1 MNSLMNKLLFSLFF
15 LISFTSLAQDQLSIE
30 DAIKVGLAK
39 NFDIIISNK
48 STEINNNN
56 NTWGQAGRYP
66 SINLNLEQGNA
77 LSDQSNNPTAFIKQI
92 IRSHSLQGSLSVNWT
107 LFNGFKVQ
115 ANKAKLEQLA
125 LQSEGNETLVIENT
139 IQGIIL
145 GYYNAKL
152 QREKI
157 ALLKNVLKLSKDKY
171 EYQKIKKELGT
182 ALTFDLLQFES
193 AYLVDSS
200 SLIMQKLAYQN
211 AIRNLNLLMATD
223 VEKEWILT
231 TSLKTEMPI
240 FESTE
245 LIEKMNSN
253 NQNLK
258 NQFINLELSKQDL
271 KIAKANLYPVVSFNT
286 GAQYTNSNY
295 YLGSNNQSGTTINYF
310 GNFTLAFRLFDGGK
324 IKRAIKNVEIQEDI
338 QNLNIEKTKLQ
349 LNQQLLIQLANYN
362 ARSNLFSISKKSFE
376 VSKKNLDIAHLK
388 ENSGLIN
395 SFNLR
400 DIELAYLRAGVSLF
414 DSMYLIIESKTN
426 LTKLTGGIVGFEDK

>member
-1 MNSLMNKLLFSLFF
+1 MNKLIFSLFL
-15 LISFTSLAQDQLSIE
+15 LIGFTSTAQDELSLE
-30 DAIKVGLAK
+30 DAVKVGLAQ

-48 STEINNNN
+48 SIEINNNN

-92 IRSHSLQGSLSVNWT
+92 IRSHSLQGNLSVNWT

-125 LQSEGNETLVIENT
+125 LQSEGNATLIIENT

-157 ALLKNVLKLSKDKY
+157 SLLKNVLKLSKDKY
-171 EYQKIKKELGT
+171 DYQKIKKELGT
-182 ALTFDLLQFES
+182 ALTVDLLQFES

-211 AIRNLNLLMATD
+211 SIRNLNLLMATA
-223 VEKEWILT
+223 VQKEWILT
-231 TSLKTEMPI
+231 TGLKTEMPL
-240 FESTE
+240 FESKE
-245 LIEKMNSN
+245 LIEKMNGN

-271 KIAKANLYPVVSFNT
+271 KISKANLYPVISFNT
-286 GAQYTNSNY
+286 GAQYSNSKY

-362 ARSNLFSISKKSFE
+362 ARTSLFSVNKKAFE

-388 ENSGLIN
+388 ENAGLIN

-426 LTKLTGGIVGFEDK
+426 LTKLTGGIVNH

>member
-1 MNSLMNKLLFSLFF
+1 MNKYLFF
-15 LISFTSLAQDQLSIE
+15 LSTLISLLSIGQDELTIE
-30 DAIKVGLAK
+30 DAIKVGLAQ
-39 NFDIIISNK
+39 NFDIVIANK
-48 STEINNNN
+48 SVEINNNN

-92 IRSHSLQGSLSVNWT
+92 IRSHSLQGNLAVNWT
-107 LFNGFKVQ
+107 LFNGFKVK

-125 LQSEGNETLVIENT
+125 LQSNGNATLVIENT

-171 EYQKIKKELGT
+171 EYQKIKKALGT
-182 ALTFDLLQFES
+182 ALTVDLLQYES

-200 SLIMQKLAYQN
+200 SLIMQNLAYKN
-211 AIRNLNLLMATD
+211 SVRNLNLLMATD
-223 VEKEWILT
+223 VEKEWNLT
-231 TSLKTEMPI
+231 TSLKTEMPL
-240 FESTE
+240 FESKE
-245 LIEKMNSN
+245 LIEKMNGN

-258 NQFINLELSKQDL
+258 NQFINLEISKQDL
-271 KIAKANLYPVVSFNT
+271 NIAKANLYPVISFNT
-286 GAQYTNSNY
+286 GAQYTNSKY

-310 GNFTLAFRLFDGGK
+310 GNFTLAFRLYDGGK

-362 ARSNLFSISKKSFE
+362 ARTNLFSINKKAFE

-388 ENSGLIN
+388 ENAGLIN

-426 LTKLTGGIVGFEDK
+426 LTKLTGGIVEH